1 MARQADPFYDAK
13 RRMERES
20 QVAQLG
26 AGALAELPGG
36 RMAENVMFFARTL
49 RAAGLPVGPGKTLA
63 ALEAVEAVGLMRRDD
78 FYWTLHAVFV
88 NRRDQQ
94 EVFDQAF
101 HVFWR
106 NPKFL
111 ERLRSLFLPNVALD
125 DGSEPEGRELNR
137 RVAEA
142 LRSEIP
148 QGDEKDE
155 PDEEEVEIDAVLT
168 YSDKEVLRSM
178 DFEKMTAE
186 EIAKAR
192 EAIQRMRLPIMEV
205 RTRRFEP
212 TAGTGRADLRASLR
226 SALRAGSDTIPLKY
240 KKRRLRHPP
249 LVILCDI
256 SGSMSRYSRMA
267 LHFMHAVTNDRD
279 RVHSFVFGT
288 RLSNITRYL
297 RNSDVDRALEACA
310 GVVDDWS
317 GGTRIGAALSEF
329 NRVWSRRVLGQ
340 GAVVLLIT
348 DGLDRDNAE
357 GLQRAV
363 ERLHK
368 SCRQL
373 IWLNPLLR
381 YGGYQPKSMG
391 AKAILPHVDA
401 FRAVHSLESLEDLAQ
416 ALGKP
421 AGLRQEGLSQWL
433 EMVET

>member
-111 ERLRSLFLPNVALD
+111 DRLRSLFLPDVTP
-125 DGSEPEGRELNR
+125 DGGAEPEGVELSR

-142 LRSEIP
+142 LRAA
-148 QGDEKDE
+148 QDEQARREE
-155 PDEEEVEIDAVLT
+155 PEEEEVEIDAVLT
-168 YSDKEVLRSM
+168 YSDKEVLRGM
-178 DFEKMTAE
+178 DFEKMSAE
-186 EIAKAR
+186 EIAAAR
-192 EAIQRMRLPIMEV
+192 AAIRRMTLPIMEV
-205 RTRRFEP
+205 KTRRFRP
-212 TAGTGRADLRASLR
+212 TRGHGRADLRASLR
-226 SALRAGSDTIPLKY
+226 AALRHGSDTIPLKY
-240 KKRRLRHPP
+240 KRRRRRHPP

-297 RNSDVDRALEACA
+297 RNSDVDEALEACSE
-310 GVVDDWS
+310 VVGDWS
-317 GGTRIGAALSEF
+317 GGTRIGGALAEF

-348 DGLDRDNAE
+348 DGLDREGAKGLDAE
-357 GLQRAV
+357 M

-368 SCRQL
+368 SCRRL

-381 YGGYQPKSMG
+381 YEGYEPKTMG
-391 AKAILPHVDA
+391 ARAIMPHVDD
-401 FRAVHSLESLEDLAQ
+401 FRSVHNLESLEQLAEVLSREPRRRFEGVS
-416 ALGKP
+416 A
-421 AGLRQEGLSQWL
+421 QEAA
-433 EMVET
+433 